1 MTIIVFAYYSVWC
14 SVDSQRTLGG
24 NGCAPEKIRVN
35 KCIPNYLRITARII
49 LLAVL
54 GANFPIF
61 LFSTQFGQKV
71 DVLLGKLGPATC
83 MFGH

>member
-1 MTIIVFAYYSVWC
+1 MSI
-14 SVDSQRTLGG
+14 TLFG
-24 NGCAPEKIRVN
+24 APLTPSGLWEGMVVPLKKSRVN

-49 LLAVL
+49 LLAIL

-71 DVLLGKLGPATC
+71 DVLLGELGPATC